1 MKYEGMTRA
10 EVATAANRYR
20 EAEEQTRMPLLS
32 EGSSKR
38 TLLDWL
44 DRLGDSEMPDDMD
57 LDDAWATVANTVGG
71 YAAPETPKAS
81 KQKLVL
87 GKLV

>member
-20 EAEEQTRMPLLS
+20 DAEELRMPELTA
-32 EGSSKR
+32 SSDKQ

-44 DRLGDSEMPDDMD
+44 DRLGDSEMPSDMD
-57 LDDAWATVANTVGG
+57 VDDAWATVANTVSS

-87 GKLV
+87 GRLV